1 MVTCDPPI
9 SWLMSSK
16 MIHQRLGAVVAGGI
30 IKQGWVWP
38 KVTFA
43 SLTRSCQ
50 YCDLSWLEIYIVA
63 LFLRSISRP
72 GTLRVRESS
81 WVRHRITA
89 KGVSIIPKRCVPK
102 FYCQTQR
109 HRMSSVKIDHCRT
122 ETQRFAA
129 IAFTLVTTSFNFTFP
144 SFITSNSHRSTWATS
159 VTRSHAA
166 RGEVLTDA
174 NLRPKGTNAEE
185 FRYRSVIREVTEQ
198 LTHLLVQKDFGR
210 YEKVWSPRKRW
221 GCWNP
226 GTLRHAC
233 TVTVAWSDNAPKAR
247 KEGELFRDKVVV

>member
-30 IKQGWVWP
+30 IKQGHGRRLVVWP

-50 YCDLSWLEIYIVA
+50 YCDLSWLEIYIIVA

-81 WVRHRITA
+81 WVRHRITV
-89 KGVSIIPKRCVPK
+89 KGVNITPKRCVPK
-102 FYCQTQR
+102 FYCPSQTQR
-109 HRMSSVKIDHCRT
+109 HRMSSVKVDHCRT

-129 IAFTLVTTSFNFTFP
+129 IAFTLVTASFNFTSP
-144 SFITSNSHRSTWATS
+144 SFITSNSHRSIWATS

-166 RGEVLTDA
+166 RGEVLIDA
-174 NLRPKGTNAEE
+174 NLRPKAEE
-185 FRYRSVIREVTEQ
+185 FRYRSVIRLGEVTER
-198 LTHLLVQKDFGR
+198 LTHLLVQKDFWR
-210 YEKVWSPRKRW
+210 YEKVWFPGKRW
-221 GCWNP
+221 G
-226 GTLRHAC
+226 
-233 TVTVAWSDNAPKAR
+233 
-247 KEGELFRDKVVV
+247 RDVDAG